1 MKIGFIVGRTDEEYF
16 DSDNLHQYTPKKY
29 LIDGKYLMVDVAIA
43 MTAKLTYPNI
53 TVDIILP
60 KEITALHRLREDVK
74 VLLRDDPEQFKVKHL
89 HTGPGTELK
98 KLLEKFG
105 IHSKANCSCNKRAQY
120 MDYAG
125 NDWVEENMD
134 TVVSWLEEE
143 AKKRKLPFFKAAGK
157 ILVKKA
163 IANSKKKQALE

>member
-1 MKIGFIVGRTDEEYF
+1 MDTKDFYEGMDNEAFYLLKHLQKKRVRVTLDEHGSLRIVST
-16 DSDNLHQYTPKKY
+16 
-29 LIDGKYLMVDVAIA
+29 
-43 MTAKLTYPNI
+43 NI
-53 TVDIILP
+53 SP
-60 KEITALHRLREDVK
+60 QEITALHRLRTDVEI
-74 VLLRDDPEQFKVKHL
+74 LLRDDPQQFSVKHL

-125 NDWVEENMD
+125 NDWVEENID

-143 AKKRKLPFFKAAGK
+143 AKKRRLPFVKTAGK
-157 ILVKKA
+157 ILVKRA
-163 IANSKKKQALE
+163 IANSRKKQKSE

>member
-1 MKIGFIVGRTDEEYF
+1 MDTKDFYEGMDNEAFYLLKHLKEKRVRVEIDKDGNLNIVST
-16 DSDNLHQYTPKKY
+16 N
-29 LIDGKYLMVDVAIA
+29 
-43 MTAKLTYPNI
+43 
-53 TVDIILP
+53 ILP
-60 KEITALHRLREDVK
+60 KEITALHRLREDVT